1 MMQYIQIYFQELI
14 SLANEMSPYLLFGFL
29 FAGLLKVYFPQR
41 LLTKYMGGSTASASF
56 FSSMLGVPMPLCSC
70 GVLPTG
76 ISLFNNGASRGS
88 TTSFLISTP
97 QTGIDSM
104 LVTYSMLGLPFAII
118 RPIAALFTGFVGGV
132 LTNKIVKAENPSYDS
147 VAESIGKNEQRS
159 IKYMLRYAF
168 VEFLQDISKWLII
181 GLLVAAFVAVL
192 IPDDFFLHSYTFPFL
207 SMLLVLLASVPMY
220 VCATASVPIAAVLM
234 LKGLSPG
241 AVFVFLM
248 AGPATNAAT
257 ITVLIKTIGKATT
270 AIYLGTIIIG
280 ALVTGMIINYLPSNW
295 WIVDDHLHAHS
306 HGEILPQEVGIVSS
320 IILAGLIINALFQK
334 YKPKSLTT
342 MNEEIK
348 ENHSHFKI
356 KVEGMECN
364 HCKKS
369 VETNLIKLDTIE
381 EVTADLVSQTVL
393 IKGEKVDLEKV
404 KAMIE
409 GLGYTYSGREKKL

>member
-1 MMQYIQIYFQELI
+1 M
-14 SLANEMSPYLLFGFL
+14 ANEMSPYLLFGFF

-41 LLTKYMGGSTASASF
+41 LLTKYMGGSTASSSF

-76 ISLFNNGASRGS
+76 ISLFKNGASRGS

-97 QTGIDSM
+97 QTGVDSI

-118 RPIAALFTGFVGGV
+118 RPIAALITGFVGGV
-132 LTNKIVKAENPSYDS
+132 LTNKLVKTNKMEFIPLEVST
-147 VAESIGKNEQRS
+147 GKEEKRS
-159 IKYMLRYAF
+159 FRYMLRYAF

-192 IPDDFFLHSYTFPFL
+192 IPDDFFLNSYTYPLL

-220 VCATASVPIAAVLM
+220 VCATASVPIAAVLL

-241 AVFVFLM
+241 AVLVFLM

-270 AIYLGTIIIG
+270 AIYLVTIIIG
-280 ALVTGMIINYLPSNW
+280 SMLFGLIINNLPSDW
-295 WIVDDHLHAHS
+295 WLLTDHLHAHS
-306 HGEILPQEVGIVSS
+306 HGEILPHFVGITSS
-320 IILAGLIINALFQK
+320 ILLALLIINALYQK
-334 YKPKSLTT
+334 YKPKNT
-342 MNEEIK
+342 MSMNNEIEDP
-348 ENHSHFKI
+348 SHFKI
-356 KVEGMECN
+356 KIDGMECN

-369 VETNLIKLDTIE
+369 VETNLSKIEKIE

-393 IKGEKVDLEKV
+393 IKGKEIDLEEV
-404 KAMIE
+404 KSIVE
-409 GLGYTYSGREKKL
+409 SLGYTYSGKI

>member
-1 MMQYIQIYFQELI
+1 M
-14 SLANEMSPYLLFGFL
+14 ANEMSPYLLFGFF

-41 LLTKYMGGSTASASF
+41 LLTKYMGGSTASSSF

-76 ISLFNNGASRGS
+76 ISLFKNGASRGS

-97 QTGIDSM
+97 QTGVDSI

-118 RPIAALFTGFVGGV
+118 RPIAALITGFVGGV
-132 LTNKIVKAENPSYDS
+132 LTNKLVKSNKLEFSPLEVSA
-147 VAESIGKNEQRS
+147 GKEEKRS
-159 IKYMLRYAF
+159 FRYLLRYAF

-192 IPDDFFLHSYTFPFL
+192 IPDDFFLNSYTYPLL

-220 VCATASVPIAAVLM
+220 VCATASVPIAAVLL

-241 AVFVFLM
+241 AVLVFLM

-270 AIYLGTIIIG
+270 AIYLGTIIVG
-280 ALVTGMIINYLPSNW
+280 SMLFGLIINNLPSDW
-295 WIVDDHLHAHS
+295 WLLTDQLHAHA
-306 HGEILPQEVGIVSS
+306 HGEILPPYVGIASS
-320 IILAGLIINALFQK
+320 ILLALLIINALYQK
-334 YKPKSLTT
+334 YKPKNT
-342 MNEEIK
+342 MSMNNEIEDP
-348 ENHSHFKI
+348 SHFKI
-356 KVEGMECN
+356 KVDGMECN

-369 VETNLIKLDTIE
+369 VETNLSKIEKIE

-393 IKGEKVDLEKV
+393 IKGKQVDLEEV
-404 KAMIE
+404 KSIVE
-409 GLGYTYSGREKKL
+409 SLGYTYSGKV